1 MNKIKSYIQDIIKNE
16 IESHSINNWHGI
28 TKENLN
34 QHLLLSPKLEVY
46 IDGLNVNKRFKL
58 WTVLEEYP
66 EEKKVYTIFYDE
78 KENEFGL
85 GLKSPEGKLTFI
97 GYYGGFIETLNGM

>member
-1 MNKIKSYIQDIIKNE
+1 MNKIKNYIQDRIKNE
-16 IESHSINNWHGI
+16 IESHSINNWQG
-28 TKENLN
+28 
-34 QHLLLSPKLEVY
+34 
-46 IDGLNVNKRFKL
+46 
-58 WTVLEEYP
+58 
-66 EEKKVYTIFYDE
+66 YTIFFDE